1 MRITYVV
8 GAFPSTRETFVANEI
23 IDLLRRG
30 VEVEVF
36 SWFPPADEVIHP
48 EVTESGILEHTHY
61 FRYRYLPQVLL
72 SGTFW
77 RSLYPVLLGRYRRR
91 YRTLRDKMTAAY
103 FAARVRALGHRHI
116 HSHFI
121 GRLAEGVSDL
131 SRTTFSYTAHCY
143 TPLEQMSPVARALL
157 PSRTQASLVVA
168 ASEYVSRG
176 RRSEAP
182 EEVRDRVK
190 VVRCGIDVTRFQPD
204 ADSPKTIDV
213 LCVAG
218 LGPTKGLEYLIRA
231 AKILSETNPEV
242 RVVHLGSGSPAQQAL
257 YQQECETL
265 GTGDCFRLA
274 GAVSSDQVKQHLA
287 QSRVFAL
294 PCIITEDGYMDGLP
308 VALME
313 AAAMELPMVSTEV
326 AGIPELVIDGVTGL
340 VVPQRDP
347 EALAAAIQRLL
358 DDEDLRQ
365 RLGKAARKRV
375 EEEFSRELNGERLLT
390 YLKPFLG

>member
-1 MRITYVV
+1 MKITYVV

-23 IDLLRRG
+23 NDLMRRG

-36 SWFPPADEVIHP
+36 SWFPPADEVVHP

-131 SRTTFSYTAHCY
+131 SGTTFSYTAHCY

-218 LGPTKGLEYLIRA
+218 AHPMKGIVYLIRA
-231 AKILSETNPEV
+231 TRLLKDRYPNI
-242 RVVHLGSGSPAQQAL
+242 RVVHIGGGSATEAAI
-257 YQQECETL
+257 YRQECESLAL
-265 GTGDCFRLA
+265 GECFTLA
-274 GAVSSDQVKQHLA
+274 GPKPSDQVKQHLA

-347 EALAAAIQRLL
+347 EALAAAIRRLL
-358 DDEDLRQ
+358 DDEDLRR